1 MNDFLLVLS
10 FSIFPILTTI
20 IYATVI
26 PPMGAILYL
35 KNEVM
40 LSIALPSFG
49 SAVVAFCI
57 LIGVSENT
65 IIQYVLVILFIFVM
79 LNLLSIVY
87 EKAGSLKKRE
97 LLLAAVFIS
106 GNAFTYLFMAIS
118 PHVNANISH
127 LLSGE
132 VLAIQLNNC
141 VLIFIVSALLLAL
154 AYPYRGVIY
163 AFCLNEESFM
173 INVRHYKWV
182 IVAYRF
188 ILACWITSSILL
200 IGPLLTTTLLIL
212 PPLFCEK
219 VSGMDRFFTM
229 NIIIGVSSVTIGFIT
244 ALIIDFPPTY
254 VISITFLI
262 IGGISILLAPK

>member
-1 MNDFLLVLS
+1 MNDFLQVLS

-26 PPMGAILYL
+26 PPMGAMLYL
-35 KNEVM
+35 KNEIM

-49 SAVVAFCI
+49 SAIVAFCI
-57 LIGVSENT
+57 LIGVPENT
-65 IIQYVLVILFIFVM
+65 IFQYVLVILFIFVM

-97 LLLAAVFIS
+97 LLLAAVFVS

-118 PHVNANISH
+118 PHVNANIAH

-132 VLAIQLNNC
+132 VLAIQSNNC
-141 VLIFIVSALLLAL
+141 VMIFLASGLLLAM
-154 AYPYRGVIY
+154 AYPHRGIIY
-163 AFCLNEESFM
+163 AFCLDEEGFM
-173 INVRHYKWV
+173 ISVRHYKWW

-188 ILACWITSSILL
+188 ILACWMTSSILL

-212 PPLFCEK
+212 PPLFSEK
-219 VSGMDRFFTM
+219 ANGMDRFFAR
-229 NIIIGVSSVTIGFIT
+229 NILIGVSSVTLGFIT
-244 ALIIDFPPTY
+244 ALVIDFPPTY
-254 VISITFLI
+254 VISIMFLI
-262 IGGISILLAPK
+262 VGGAGILFLSR